1 MHKISIA
8 LKLFLIILGSTLWS
22 CQEKVTHQ
30 YTVNDVFRYNESS
43 DVKTLDPA
51 YSSNQAHIWV
61 CNQLY
66 NSLVQ
71 MDSVLRIRP
80 AIAQSWSID
89 STATVYHFVL
99 REDVRFYDPNSV
111 YTSGLTAS
119 DVVFSLERLRS
130 KTLAAPGAWI
140 LESVKENGI
149 TAIGKYELQIEL
161 KEANPAFLSLLS
173 MQYASIL
180 SETYYKAVKEAYFK
194 QPISTGPY
202 YFKFWEDK
210 VKLVLRKNP
219 IYFEKD
225 KDGISLPYLEAVS
238 IRFLP
243 DKHAAFLEFVK
254 GNLDFISG
262 IDASYKDEVLDKT
275 GLLKEAYK
283 DQINL
288 MKQDYLNTEYLAF
301 LVDSTSFYPYTNAD
315 FRKAVNFAFDRKL
328 MMKYIRNGI
337 GTPAENGFIPKGLQA
352 FDKSNTFTFYNADSV
367 QLYLNK
373 AKYIER
379 GSPEIELHTNNSY
392 LDLCEYI
399 QNSLNGFGI
408 KTKVTVHPS
417 STLRQLIS
425 KQKVQFFRASWIA
438 DYPDAENYLSLFYS
452 ENKAPNGPNYSHFDQ
467 STFDSLY
474 IQSRATGA
482 HKDRIGLYRTMQNI
496 MMAESPVVPLYYDEV
511 YLFAQK
517 NIQGLQTNPMNLIHV
532 KHIKK
537 EDK

>member
-1 MHKISIA
+1 MHKISTP
-8 LKLFLIILGSTLWS
+8 LKLFLILFGFSLMA
-22 CQEKVTHQ
+22 CQEKAAHNFS
-30 YTVNDVFRYNESS
+30 VNDVFRYNESS
-43 DVKTLDPA
+43 DIKTLDPA
-51 YSSNQAHIWV
+51 YASNQAHIWV

-71 MDSVLRIRP
+71 MDSKLRIQP
-80 AIAQSWSID
+80 AIAKSWSID
-89 STATVYHFVL
+89 STATVYKFKL
-99 REDVRFYDPNSV
+99 REDIKFYDPKGEFS
-111 YTSGLTAS
+111 TTLTAS

-140 LESVKENGI
+140 LESVKEGGVEVINEFEISI
-149 TAIGKYELQIEL
+149 TLSEP
-161 KEANPAFLSLLS
+161 NPAFLSLLS

-180 SETYYKAVKEAYFK
+180 SEKYYKQVKEGYF
-194 QPISTGPY
+194 QTPISTGPF

-225 KDGISLPYLEAVS
+225 TQGESLPYLEAVS

-262 IDASYKDEVLDKT
+262 IDASYKDEVLDKS
-275 GLLKEAYK
+275 GLLKASYQGK
-283 DQINL
+283 INL

-301 LVDSTSFYPYTNAD
+301 LVDSFSVYPYNNPD
-315 FRKAVNFAFDRKL
+315 FRKAVNFAFDRQL

-352 FDKSNTFTFYNADSV
+352 YEGDKAYTFFNKDSV
-367 QLYLNK
+367 AYYLEK
-373 AKYIER
+373 AKYIEQ

-452 ENKAPNGPNYSHFDQ
+452 DNKAPNGPNYSHFEN
-467 STFDSLY
+467 SRFDSLY
-474 IQSRATGA
+474 TTSREIGS
-482 HKDRIGLYRTMQNI
+482 HQDRIGIYREMQNI
-496 MMAESPVVPLYYDEV
+496 MMNASPVVPLYYDEV
-511 YLFAQK
+511 YLFTQK
-517 NIQGLQTNPMNLIHV
+517 NIKGLQTNPMNLIHV
-532 KHIKK
+532 KHVRKTQ
-537 EDK
+537 

>member
-1 MHKISIA
+1 MYNISVP
-8 LKLFLIILGSTLWS
+8 LKLFLVFLGCFFCS
-22 CQEKVTHQ
+22 CEQKATHSF
-30 YTVNDVFRYNESS
+30 TVNDVFRYNESS
-43 DVKTLDPA
+43 DIKTLDPA
-51 YSSNQAHIWV
+51 YASNQAHIWV

-71 MDSVLRIRP
+71 MDSVLNIKP
-80 AIAQSWSID
+80 AIAKSWSID
-89 STATVYHFVL
+89 STATVYTFTL
-99 REDVRFYDPNSV
+99 NTDIQFYDPQNT
-111 YTSGLTAS
+111 YTSTLTAS

-130 KTLAAPGAWI
+130 KALAAPGAWI

-149 TAIGKYELQIEL
+149 HVITDSQVEIEL
-161 KEANPAFLSLLS
+161 KEPNPAFLSLLS

-180 SETYYKAVKEAYFK
+180 SETYYKDVKENYFK
-194 QPISTGPY
+194 SPISTGPF

-219 IYFEKD
+219 LYFEKD
-225 KDGISLPYLEAVS
+225 AVGKPLPYLEAVS

-262 IDASYKDEVLDKT
+262 IDASYKDEVLDKE
-275 GLLKEAYK
+275 GRLKNSYK
-283 DQINL
+283 GKINL

-315 FRKAVNFAFDRKL
+315 FRKAVNFAFDRTL

-352 FDKSNTFTFYNADSV
+352 FDNQNKFTFYNKDSV
-367 QLYLNK
+367 EYYLNQSH
-373 AKYIER
+373 YIKQ

-417 STLRQLIS
+417 STLRQMIS

-452 ENKAPNGPNYSHFDQ
+452 ENKAPNGPNYSHFSN

-474 IQSRATGA
+474 IQARAIGV
-482 HKDRIGLYRTMQNI
+482 HKDRIGVYRTMQN
-496 MMAESPVVPLYYDEV
+496 MMMEESPVVPLYYDEV
-511 YLFAQK
+511 YVFTQK
-517 NIQGLQTNPMNLIHV
+517 YVEGLQTNPMNLIHI

-537 EDK
+537 EVE

>member
-1 MHKISIA
+1 MHKISIP
-8 LKLFLIILGSTLWS
+8 LKLFVLFLGCVLWS
-22 CQEKVTHQ
+22 CQDKTTHNF
-30 YTVNDVFRYNESS
+30 TVNDVFRYNESS
-43 DVKTLDPA
+43 DIKTLDPA
-51 YSSNQAHIWV
+51 YASNQAHIWV

-71 MDSVLRIRP
+71 MDSVLNIRP
-80 AIAQSWSID
+80 SIAQSWTID
-89 STATVYHFVL
+89 STATTYTFQL
-99 REDVRFYDPNSV
+99 REDIQFYDPNGT
-111 YTSGLTAS
+111 YTTALKAS

-140 LESVKENGI
+140 LESVEEFGI
-149 TAIGKYELQIEL
+149 KALGDYSVEIKL
-161 KEANPAFLSLLS
+161 KEPNPAFLSLMS
-173 MQYASIL
+173 MQYSSIL
-180 SETYYKAVKEAYFK
+180 SEAYYKEVKEAYFK
-194 QPISTGPY
+194 QPITTGPY

-219 IYFEKD
+219 VYFEKD
-225 KDGISLPYLEAVS
+225 AQGVSLPYLEAVS

-262 IDASYKDEVLDKT
+262 IDASYKDEVLDKE
-275 GLLKEAYK
+275 GQLKASYIDK
-283 DQINL
+283 INL

-301 LVDSTSFYPYTNAD
+301 LVDSMSFYPYNNAD
-315 FRKAVNFAFDRKL
+315 FRKAVNFAFDRNL

-337 GTPAENGFIPKGLQA
+337 GTPAEHGFIPKGLQA
-352 FDKSNTFTFYNADSV
+352 YDKENRFTFYNKDSV
-367 QLYLNK
+367 EYYLDK
-373 AKYIER
+373 AGYKQK

-417 STLRQLIS
+417 STLRQMIS

-452 ENKAPNGPNYSHFDQ
+452 DNKAPNGPNYSHFEN
-467 STFDSLY
+467 TLFDELY
-474 IQSRATGA
+474 IQSRGVGT
-482 HKDRIGLYRTMQNI
+482 HKDRVGIYRAMQSI
-496 MMAESPVVPLYYDEV
+496 MMNESPVIPLYYDEV

-517 NIQGLQTNPMNLIHV
+517 NINGLQTNPMNLIHI
-532 KHIKK
+532 KRIKK
-537 EDK
+537 E

>member
-1 MHKISIA
+1 MYKISTP
-8 LKLFLIILGSTLWS
+8 LKLLLSILSFTLLS
-22 CQEKVTHQ
+22 CQEKASHNF
-30 YTVNDVFRYNESS
+30 TVKDVFRYNESS
-43 DVKTLDPA
+43 DIKTLDPA

-71 MDSVLRIRP
+71 MDSKLHIKP
-80 AIAQSWSID
+80 AVAKSWSID
-89 STATVYHFVL
+89 STATIYHFKL
-99 REDVRFYDPNSV
+99 RKDIQFYDPKGKF
-111 YTSGLTAS
+111 TSTLTAS

-140 LESVKENGI
+140 LESVKKDGI
-149 TAIGKYELQIEL
+149 MALNDYELRIEL
-161 KEANPAFLSLLS
+161 NEANPAFLSLLS

-180 SETYYKAVKEAYFK
+180 SQTYYKEVKENYF
-194 QPISTGPY
+194 QSPISTGPY

-210 VKLVLRKNP
+210 VKMVLRKNP

-225 KDGISLPYLEAVS
+225 ENGYDLPYLEAVS

-243 DKHAAFLEFVK
+243 DKHAAFLEFIK
-254 GNLDFISG
+254 GNLDLISG
-262 IDASYKDEVLDKT
+262 IDASYKDEVLDKV
-275 GLLKEAYK
+275 GLLKPEYK
-283 DQINL
+283 NLIHL

-301 LVDSTSFYPYTNAD
+301 LVDSNSFYPYNNAH
-315 FRKAVNFAFDRKL
+315 FRKAINFAFDRKL

-337 GTPAENGFIPKGLQA
+337 GTPAVNGFIPKGLQA
-352 FDKSNTFTFYNADSV
+352 FEGGKSYTYFQKDSV
-367 QLYLNK
+367 NYYLDK
-373 AKYIER
+373 AKYFQS

-452 ENKAPNGPNYSHFDQ
+452 ENKAPNGPNYSHFD
-467 STFDSLY
+467 SEYFDDLY
-474 IQSRATGA
+474 TQSRGVGE
-482 HKDRIGLYRTMQNI
+482 HKDRIGLYKEMQKI
-496 MMAESPVVPLYYDEV
+496 MMSQSPVVPLYYDEV
-511 YLFAQK
+511 YLFTQK
-517 NIQGLQTNPMNLIHV
+517 DIQGLQTNPMNLIHIKHV
-532 KHIKK
+532 KKTQ
-537 EDK
+537 